1 MYLPPKHHIPALE
14 DPIAY
19 YYIPIFRWFFIK
31 RLTLCLDLLP
41 RERIGMLLDVGCG
54 TGIFLPELKRRT
66 DELWAVDSQLQDR
79 SLKGMLRLERIT
91 ANIAAADLLKL
102 PFKDN
107 RFDAVLLI
115 SVLEHI
121 EDLRGAM
128 HEMLRVLKPG
138 GVVVAGFP
146 TKNAITDKLL
156 GPSTR
161 FHVSTHQQII
171 RALRDSLREMKI
183 THFPGFAP
191 RDYSLYVACRGIKP
205 CQGKAEHF
213 AE

>member
-19 YYIPIFRWFFIK
+19 YYIPVFRSFFIK

-41 RERIGMLLDVGCG
+41 QGQMGKLLDIGCG

-66 DELWAVDSQLQDR
+66 DELWAVDNQLQDR
-79 SLKGMLRLERIT
+79 SLKGMLKLENVS

-102 PFKDN
+102 PFKDE
-107 RFDAVLLI
+107 RFDVLLLI

-121 EDLRGAM
+121 SDLPGAVR
-128 HEMLRVLKPG
+128 EMLRVLKPG
-138 GVVVAGFP
+138 GIVVAGFP
-146 TKNAITDKLL
+146 TKNALTDKLL
-156 GPSTR
+156 GPSTG
-161 FHVSTHQQII
+161 FHVSTHRQILE
-171 RALRDSLREMKI
+171 ALGPSLTQMK
-183 THFPGFAP
+183 TVHFPSFVP

-205 CQGKAEHF
+205 QA
-213 AE
+213 